1 MVCTEGFD
9 PEASRRTRQLFR
21 APARLLQCLFGR
33 KSAGARLLLAA
44 MLCSCFSAGLR
55 ADEAVTV
62 ADPEIPKDELEL
74 RLKPLTRDQLKVEAD
89 AWLRLLQAKV
99 KEIST
104 AEIAAKYKKKELAGA
119 DDVKDALAALEKA
132 EQAAAAAPGDEKA
145 AEELEQARQDF
156 RKTLNEA
163 RETLKK
169 SREDKEVQ
177 QATRETLGK
186 AAESGGGKTVAAP
199 TVAEAP
205 AGGDIAAM
213 KESVKQIEEQQAAAR
228 TTLLNKLTEL
238 REQRTALVD
247 RTDAVIAAYEEKG
260 GSEEQVQEYRQ
271 YVAAVSGIKVDVSD
285 AEAVWTTVIGWLGS
299 SEGGLRWAR
308 NLILFVV
315 TVLVFILI
323 SSMVG
328 RALEKL
334 VARTRQTSK
343 LLGDFM
349 VVTVRRLIL
358 AIGIIVGLAA
368 MEVNIGP
375 LLAVIGAAGFV
386 IAFALQNSLGNFASG
401 ILILVFRPFDIGDV
415 IEVAGVL
422 GKVQSMNLL
431 SINIL
436 TPDNKSVI
444 VANNQ
449 VWGGVITN
457 VTGSNTRR
465 VDLVFG
471 IAYGDD
477 IEHARRVLEEVVSAH
492 DKVLKDPE
500 TVIRV
505 HELGDSS
512 VNFICRPWVR
522 TADYWEV
529 YWDLTAAVK
538 QRFDSEGISIPFPQ
552 RDVHLFPQ
560 AAESGS

>member
-9 PEASRRTRQLFR
+9 LEAPRRTRPVYR
-21 APARLLQCLFGR
+21 RPAGLLRFLFGR
-33 KSAGARLLLAA
+33 KPVGARLLLAA
-44 MLCSCFSAGLR
+44 MLCSCFSAGVR
-55 ADEAVTV
+55 ADGAVTV

-74 RLKPLTRDQLKVEAD
+74 RLKPLTRAQLKVEAD
-89 AWLRLLQAKV
+89 AWLQLLQAKV

-119 DDVKDALAALEKA
+119 DDVKDALAATEKA

-145 AEELEQARQDF
+145 AEELEQAKRDL
-156 RKTLNEA
+156 RETLDEA
-163 RETLKK
+163 KETLKK
-169 SREDKEVQ
+169 SQQDKEVQ
-177 QATRETLGK
+177 QVTRETLSE
-186 AAESGGGKTVAAP
+186 AAESGGGKTAV
-199 TVAEAP
+199 AP
-205 AGGDIAAM
+205 AVSGTPAVGDTAAM

-247 RTDAVIAAYEEKG
+247 RTNAVIAAYEEKG
-260 GSEEQVQEYRQ
+260 GPEEQVQEYRQ

-315 TVLVFILI
+315 TVLIFVLI
-323 SSMVG
+323 SNMAG

-334 VARTRQTSK
+334 VTRTRQTSR

-538 QRFDSEGISIPFPQ
+538 QRFDREGISIPFPQ

-560 AAESGS
+560 AAEPVS